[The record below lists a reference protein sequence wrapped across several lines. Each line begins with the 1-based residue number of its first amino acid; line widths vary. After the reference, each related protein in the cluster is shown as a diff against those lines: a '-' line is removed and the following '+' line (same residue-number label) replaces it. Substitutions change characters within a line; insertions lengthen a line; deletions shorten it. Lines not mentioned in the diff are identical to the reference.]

1 MLRTKLRLCPSM
13 DIVKLSLRDALEEIA
28 SEGVEDARL
37 NDEHAFD
44 ICHIFEVLTFGT
56 VEKVSDFF
64 AYARG

>member
-1 MLRTKLRLCPSM
+1 M

-44 ICHIFEVLTFGT
+44 IGLYNVHL
-56 VEKVSDFF
+56 SDV
-64 AYARG
+64 

>member
-1 MLRTKLRLCPSM
+1 M